1 MHIWYY
7 TNDGTSTQYL
17 ICRKLTDTLAVG
29 EVCDGLSKQQ
39 ACLGFSG
46 QTVEVGEGHR
56 GYRDHRAC
64 LSPSVAEAGNYS
76 WERRPQ
82 LDAICQRDGRA
93 RLKRAQ
99 RPSEVP
105 LAAADRRTNT
115 CQRDAGSQLLGWGTR
130 RRKARSGQKW
140 WKQWV
145 TCRKT
150 RLAGC
155 FSFIT

>member
-1 MHIWYY
+1 M
-7 TNDGTSTQYL
+7 
-17 ICRKLTDTLAVG
+17 
-29 EVCDGLSKQQ
+29 Q

-46 QTVEVGEGHR
+46 QTAEVGEGHR

-115 CQRDAGSQLLGWGTR
+115 CQRAAGSQLLGWGTR
-130 RRKARSGQKW
+130 RRKVRSGQRW
-140 WKQWV
+140 
-145 TCRKT
+145 
-150 RLAGC
+150 
-155 FSFIT
+155 